1 VENRKVIRRCDDRD
15 FDEMLAIINNGAQ
28 AYRDVIPEDRWT
40 EPYMPAS
47 ELRNEIANGVVFWG
61 CEENGLLAA
70 VMGLQFVQDVA
81 LIRHAYTRS
90 ANQKRGIGARLLHS
104 LQAQTDVPILVGT
117 WADAVWAI
125 RFYEK
130 HGFRMVSPEM
140 KARLLRK
147 YWKIPERQVETSV
160 VLADTKWW
168 NAWRP

>member
-1 VENRKVIRRCDDRD
+1 MIRRCDDRD
-15 FDEMLAIINNGAQ
+15 FDEMLAIINDGAL
-28 AYRDVIPEDRWT
+28 AYRGVIPEDRWT

-47 ELRNEIANGVVFWG
+47 ELRYEIANGVVFWG
-61 CEENGLLAA
+61 CEENGRLAA

-90 ANQKRGIGARLLHS
+90 ANQKRGIGTQLLHD
-104 LQAQTDVPILVGT
+104 LHAQTDVPILVGT

-140 KARLLRK
+140 KAPLLRK

-168 NAWRP
+168 DAWRP